1 MVVTEHKNARLL
13 ITGSGDGGVRVV
25 RIRKN
30 RPWTW
35 SGLFLLTFTLLTL
48 FFFGL
53 YWKGIIGDD
62 EEL

>member
-1 MVVTEHKNARLL
+1 MAVTEYKNVRLL
-13 ITGSGDGGVRVV
+13 ITGSGDGGVRVIS
-25 RIRKN
+25 IRKN

-35 SGLFLLTFTLLTL
+35 RGLFLLVFTIMTL

-53 YWKGIIGDD
+53 HWAGIIGDD